1 MARGRRVR
9 FDLADIAQQAVG
21 ALILAGGLLIPGDIW
36 IVAAG
41 MSLAHAVVGVTLALG
56 LTYVALYTA
65 IERRDPTNERS
76 VAGLPLRFCST
87 VGVAVGVSLV
97 LVWLYALPLE
107 EPRSTVEVVKAVLVA
122 TFFASLVA
130 AVADAALE

>member
-9 FDLADIAQQAVG
+9 FDLADLAQQAVG
-21 ALILAGGLLIPGDIW
+21 ALVLAGGLLIPGDIW
-36 IVAAG
+36 VVAEG
-41 MSLAHAVVGVTLALG
+41 MSLAHAAAGVTLALG

-65 IERRDPTNERS
+65 VERRDPTVERS

-87 VGVAVGVSLV
+87 VGVGVAVSIAI
-97 LVWLYALPLE
+97 VWLYGLPLH
-107 EPRSTVEVVKAVLVA
+107 EPRSTVEVVKAVLVT